1 LAPDSSADR
10 SAAGRAADRAGDRAE
25 DLAAFLR
32 EETTGGQLLLGATA
46 LALLWANLSEE
57 SYRAVWDAH
66 VALGPEWLQLDLS
79 LADWAADGLLAVFFF
94 VAGMEVKRELT
105 VGELADRRS
114 ASLPLLAALGGMV
127 VPRSWRSR
135 CREAPPRGRGL
146 GHSGRHRQRVRAGR
160 TRARWLRPAALCHRA
175 SSLPTVR
182 RCAPPAA
189 A

>member
-1 LAPDSSADR
+1 MAPDSSADR

-127 VPRSWRSR
+127 VPALVAIAASGGAAAQGGPGPFRSPPTSRSR
-135 CREAPPRGRGL
+135 SGYSRSSAPPCR
-146 GHSGRHRQRVRAGR
+146 RVCGCCCCPWR
-160 TRARWLRPAALCHRA
+160 
-175 SSLPTVR
+175 
-182 RCAPPAA
+182 
-189 A
+189 